1 MIARLLHSVSIR
13 TRLLIAAGTAC
24 AAVLFFVIFALVIG
38 WRMLDEFSE
47 SRRNLNLARHAEM
60 EFRWQVQEWKNTL
73 LRGQDPADFAKYAA
87 GFRKRRAAVDENLK
101 ALQAALGPQHELNA
115 RLLELDAALR
125 QLNDAYERALRNY
138 DSENPASILSTD
150 RAVRGMDRKPSE
162 SIEAI
167 TLTLQSALEADL
179 QRLTA
184 QSAVMLG
191 SVALGAVLLILAASL
206 PLIRTINLSLQT
218 ILAAQRTMASGDL
231 TGTAEGAVSGEFRV
245 IQAELQKTNA
255 HLVALVGALIR
266 AQANASEATT
276 AVEQTMRRVSGATQ
290 EQSATL
296 EEVAAA
302 VEELSASARSIF
314 DSAGS
319 QRTGLA
325 AAARMAD
332 ESSGAIQS
340 LNGVQETL
348 AGRAEDVLEKAMRGN
363 RSLQVSVEQMGAIQ
377 SISQQISGITTAI
390 NEISER
396 TNLLSLNA
404 AIEAARAG
412 EHGRGFA
419 VVAEEVGRLAQRSNA
434 SSDEINALLKQA
446 SERIA
451 DGNRDIAATQTAFAA
466 IERGMQELAR
476 EVQSV
481 RQTGATQAT
490 IIDQLNA
497 QIQKLDALANEVAD
511 ATRDQRDAADEVAS
525 EISTASQRVADN
537 LSDIQSLQALVER
550 LSENM
555 QESAALCGRFRLP
568 ESTTAT

>member
-1 MIARLLHSVSIR
+1 MHPRILRSLSIR
-13 TRLLIAAGTAC
+13 MRLLIAAGAAC
-24 AAVLFFVIFALVIG
+24 AAVLVFVTLGLWIG
-38 WRMLDEFSE
+38 WRLLERYTE
-47 SRRNLNLARHAEM
+47 ARRNLDLARSSEM

-73 LRGQDPADFAKYAA
+73 LRGQDPEDFTKYSAS
-87 GFRKRRAAVDENLK
+87 FRKRRTAVGENL
-101 ALQAALGPQHELNA
+101 ARLRSALGPQHELNA
-115 RLLELDAALR
+115 SLSQLEAAL
-125 QLNDAYERALRNY
+125 QNLNSAYDRALGNY
-138 DSENPASILSTD
+138 DSADPSTILATD

-162 SIEAI
+162 SFEAVI
-167 TLTLQSALEADL
+167 ATLQNELETDL
-179 QRLTA
+179 ERLTA
-184 QSAVMLG
+184 RSAYLLG
-191 SVALGAVLLILAASL
+191 GGALAALFMILAASL
-206 PLIRTINLSLQT
+206 PLIRVINLSLQA
-218 ILAAQRTMASGDL
+218 ILTAQRSMASGDL
-231 TGTAEGAVSGEFRV
+231 TGAVEGHVSGEFAV
-245 IQAELQKTNA
+245 IREELLKTNA

-266 AQANASEATT
+266 AQQSANAATV
-276 AVEQTMRRVSGATQ
+276 AVQQTMRRVSGATQ

-302 VEELSASARSIF
+302 VEQLSASARSIF

-325 AAARMAD
+325 AASRMAG

-340 LNGVQETL
+340 MNGVQQNL
-348 AGRAEDVLEKAMRGN
+348 ASRAEDVLQKAVRGN
-363 RSLQVSVEQMGAIQ
+363 RTLEISVQQMGEIQ
-377 SISQQISGITTAI
+377 SISQRISGITTAI

-412 EHGRGFA
+412 DHGRGFA

-434 SSDEINALLKQA
+434 SSDEINVLLKQA

-451 DGNRDIAATQTAFAA
+451 DGNRDIAATQVAFAA
-466 IERGMQELAR
+466 IERAMQELAR

-481 RQTGATQAT
+481 RQTGVTQTA
-490 IIDQLNA
+490 IIEQLNA
-497 QIQKLDALANEVAD
+497 QIQKLDSLANEVAD

-537 LSDIQSLQALVER
+537 LNDIQALQALVER

-555 QESAALCGRFRLP
+555 QESATLCQRFRLP
-568 ESTTAT
+568 ESAATV